1 MEVEMSG
8 VKVGV
13 ALPTREVAIL
23 GAADASPLLKIARQI
38 EELGFDAVYAGDAYV
53 ARHRLEPM
61 TLLAAVAT
69 MTERVTIGTGA
80 LIVPPR
86 NPVALAHVIV
96 TLDQLSG
103 GRLRMGLG
111 AGFPLPVKA
120 ELDAEVMTFG
130 ERLERMDEMVA
141 GWQIAWNEEDGDLVG
156 KYYDLRP
163 LRDQPLPLQKGGPA
177 LWLSGNGKPRAAR
190 RIARHYDGWMPIRVT
205 PEEYAANRL
214 AIDTL
219 LHEAGRDPQS
229 LTRCLYTTVNI
240 NDDRDQARAGLEDY
254 THRYN
259 NLPVDTMSGFQL
271 YFGGSTSAF
280 VDWLRRYVDA
290 GARQIVLRIGAFDD
304 YERHL
309 RALADD
315 VVPALHEL
323 AVD

>member
-1 MEVEMSG
+1 MSG
-8 VKVGV
+8 VQVGV

-23 GAADASPLLKIARQI
+23 GAAEASPLLKIARQI
-38 EELGFDAVYAGDAYV
+38 EEFGYDAVYAGDAYV

-80 LIVPPR
+80 LIAPPR
-86 NPVALAHVIV
+86 NPVALAHIIV

-141 GWQIAWNEEDGDLVG
+141 GWLTAWNGEDGDLVG
-156 KYYDLRP
+156 KYYDMRA
-163 LRDQPLPLQKGGPA
+163 LRDQPMPMQKGGPA
-177 LWLSGNGKPRAAR
+177 LWLAANGKKKAVQ
-190 RIARHYDGWMPIRVT
+190 RIARHYGGWMPIRVT
-205 PEEYAANRL
+205 PEEYAENGANISAAL
-214 AIDTL
+214 T
-219 LHEAGRDPQS
+219 EAGRDPAS
-229 LTRCLYTTVNI
+229 LTRCLYTTVHI
-240 NDDRDQARAGLEDY
+240 NDDADQARAGLEDY
-254 THRYN
+254 TNRYN
-259 NLPVDTMSGFQL
+259 NLPVDVMSGFQL

-280 VDWLRRYVDA
+280 VDWLKPYVDA
-290 GARQIVLRIGAFDD
+290 GARQIVLRLGAFDN

-309 RALADD
+309 RIIAEE
-315 VVPALHEL
+315 VVPALH
-323 AVD
+323 AMDVD